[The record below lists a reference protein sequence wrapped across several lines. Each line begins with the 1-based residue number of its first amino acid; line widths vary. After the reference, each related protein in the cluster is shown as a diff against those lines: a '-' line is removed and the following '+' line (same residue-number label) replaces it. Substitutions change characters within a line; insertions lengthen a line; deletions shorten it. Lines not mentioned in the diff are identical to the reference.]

1 MKGKRLKLVPRAFIH
16 EEVRKAR
23 IPQKRQRVRQ
33 KESQEQNIPRA
44 SQRKHIKWEWS
55 TSQDV
60 VAKWLLSRAEGWG
73 VDHLSGSQ
81 SVTGD
86 TVRAKCGGVAGVV
99 NSEKSEDTEDHKD
112 KALL

>member
-23 IPQKRQRVRQ
+23 IQQKRQRVRQ

-55 TSQDV
+55 TSSDM
-60 VAKWLLSRAEGWG
+60 VAKWLLSQAEGWG

-86 TVRAKCGGVAGVV
+86 TVRAKCGGVAGAV
-99 NSEKSEDTEDHKD
+99 NSRKKRGH
-112 KALL
+112 